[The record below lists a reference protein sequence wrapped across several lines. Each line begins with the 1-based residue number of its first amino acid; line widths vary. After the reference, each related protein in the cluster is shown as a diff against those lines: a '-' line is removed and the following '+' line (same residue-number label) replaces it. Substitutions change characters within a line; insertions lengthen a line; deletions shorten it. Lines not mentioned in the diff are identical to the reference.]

1 MTSTRRAR
9 AARVVVGRSGAGRG
23 GLAVVTVVI
32 LSLAMLAS
40 ACGSAKGDT
49 ANQTGGTSAG
59 ATSSGREPA
68 DEKPQ
73 NGGSMTISVP
83 FESDTWNA
91 ATAEWSQSGSLVA
104 SSVLEPL
111 AKLNSR
117 GGADPYL
124 ATSWIA
130 DSTFTK
136 WAINIRPG
144 VKFSDGT
151 PLDAKAVALNF
162 NTYVHGALTGQVLGP
177 IFKDVEV
184 TGPQQVLIEF
194 KQPWAAFPSAY
205 LDGNGDMMMAP
216 AMIHSKD
223 GGATHPIG
231 TGPFVFQSWTPGDSF
246 KVTRNPNYW
255 QKGLPHLDSIT
266 FRVISDESTAVSA
279 LQNGDLDMVLSQ
291 DAHSANKLA
300 SSFTVVKDWES
311 ETISALSNTVASIN
325 GAANPLSDIHARR
338 ALAYATDRAA
348 IAKLEGPGVEAA
360 TSPWAPTRPWGMPD
374 SQTGYVNYDQAKAKQ
389 EVAAYE
395 KDTGQKSLT
404 ITLSTT
410 SDQDALSIG
419 QALQAQWA
427 AVGIKTNISSMD
439 EAALIKRLI
448 GADFE
453 LVYLK
458 NYNYPDPD
466 VDKVFWESSTVKGV
480 GQININFNMFKSAAM
495 DADLNKG
502 SESGYPAQ
510 RKAAY
515 DDLVHQLNSNVLNV
529 WLFRTPYSLIA
540 SKQVRGL
547 NTARDVPF
555 GNYYPKTWL
564 GDLWLQQS

>member
-1 MTSTRRAR
+1 MTAL
-9 AARVVVGRSGAGRG
+9 V
-23 GLAVVTVVI
+23 LA
-32 LSLAMLAS
+32 LAMIAS
-40 ACGSAKGDT
+40 ACGSSS
-49 ANQTGGTSAG
+49 GTTTHASGSGNAA
-59 ATSSGREPA
+59 ATSGREPTG
-68 DEKPQ
+68 EKPQ

-130 DSTFTK
+130 DSTFSK

-144 VKFSDGT
+144 IKFSDGT
-151 PLDAKAVALNF
+151 PLDANAVALNF

-177 IFKDVEV
+177 IFKDVKV
-184 TGPQQVLIEF
+184 TGPLQVLVEF
-194 KQPWAAFPSAY
+194 NQPWAAFPSAY

-231 TGPFVFQSWTPGDSF
+231 TGPFIFQSWTPGNEF

-279 LQNGDLDMVLSQ
+279 LQSGDVDMMLSQ

-300 SSFTVVKDWES
+300 STETVVKDWDS
-311 ETISALSNTVASIN
+311 ETISALANTVPSIN
-325 GAANPLSDIHARR
+325 GTFNPLSDIHARR
-338 ALAYATDRAA
+338 ALAYATDRTA
-348 IAKLEGPGVEAA
+348 IAKLEGPGVEPA
-360 TSPWAPTRPWGMPD
+360 TGPWAPNRPWGMPD
-374 SQTGYVNYDQAKAKQ
+374 NQNGYVDYDQAKAKQ
-389 EVAAYE
+389 EIAAYE
-395 KDTGQKSLT
+395 QDTGKSSLEV
-404 ITLSTT
+404 TLSTT
-410 SDQDALSIG
+410 SDQDALSIA

-427 AVGIKTNISSMD
+427 AVGIKTNISSLD
-439 EAALIKRLI
+439 EAAVIKRLI

-466 VDKVFWESSTVKGV
+466 VDRVFWESSTVQGV
-480 GQININFNMFKSAAM
+480 GKININFSMYKSTAV
-495 DADLNKG
+495 DADLTKG
-502 SESGYPAQ
+502 AQSGYPSQ

-515 DDLVHQLNSNVLNV
+515 DDLVRQINSAVLNI

-540 SKQVRGL
+540 STNVRGL
-547 NTARDVPF
+547 NTARDIPF

-564 GDLWLQQS
+564 ADLWLKQ

>member
-1 MTSTRRAR
+1 MMTNWRARSTREVADSSRGPSG
-9 AARVVVGRSGAGRG
+9 RVVV
-23 GLAVVTVVI
+23 VTALVM
-32 LSLAMLAS
+32 SLALLAA
-40 ACGSAKGDT
+40 ACGSSKGGT
-49 ANQTGGTSAG
+49 NQTSGTAAA

-144 VKFSDGT
+144 IKFSDGT
-151 PLDAKAVALNF
+151 PLDGNAVALNV

-177 IFKDVEV
+177 IFKDVKV
-184 TGPQQVLIEF
+184 TGPLQVLVEF

-231 TGPFVFQSWTPGDSF
+231 TGPFIFQSWTPGDSF

-279 LQNGDLDMVLSQ
+279 LQDGDVDMVLSQ

-300 SSFTVVKDWES
+300 STETVVKDWES
-311 ETISALSNTVASIN
+311 ETISALANTVSSIN

-338 ALAYATDRAA
+338 ALAYATDRTA
-348 IAKLEGPGVEAA
+348 IAKLEGPGVEPA
-360 TSPWAPTRPWGMPD
+360 TGPWAPTRPWGMPD
-374 SQTGYVNYDQAKAKQ
+374 SQNGYVNLDQAKAKQ
-389 EVAAYE
+389 ELAAYE

-404 ITLSTT
+404 VTLSTT
-410 SDQDALSIG
+410 SDHDALSIG

-466 VDKVFWESSTVKGV
+466 VDKVFWESSTVQGV
-480 GQININFNMFKSAAM
+480 GKININFNMFKSAAM

-502 SESGYPAQ
+502 SESGYPDQ

-515 DDLVHQLNSNVLNV
+515 DDLVHQLNSNVLNI

-564 GDLWLQQS
+564 GDLWLQQG